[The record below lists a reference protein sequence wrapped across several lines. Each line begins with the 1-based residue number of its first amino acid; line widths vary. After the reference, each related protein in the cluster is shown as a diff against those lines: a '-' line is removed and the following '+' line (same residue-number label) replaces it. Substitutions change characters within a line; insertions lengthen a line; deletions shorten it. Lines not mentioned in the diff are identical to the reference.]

1 MPSVQ
6 SSGASAGSPGADGVL
21 IVGGGQ
27 AAVHLASSLRE
38 LGWQAAVTIVSEE
51 DPRSLPAAA
60 AVQGILVRKCP
71 ADNARVPLSRTLRAR
86 PDHRADRA
94 RVTDVRAAAPGR
106 PGVATTE
113 GGDRLEFGH
122 LALAT
127 GARPRLL
134 AVPGADLAGI
144 CYLRDVGH
152 ALELRERLAAAQ
164 RVLVVGGGFI
174 GLEAA
179 AAATAMGKTVT
190 VVEAADR
197 LIGRVVA
204 PVISDFYAAAHR
216 RRGVRVLLGTAVSRF
231 EGTGP
236 ADTGPANTGPASTGG
251 TVTGAHLSD
260 GGFAPADLVIIGIG
274 AEPRTELAERL
285 GLACAGGI
293 VVDAFARTSD
303 PAIVAVGRLR
313 GHPAS
318 RGRRRRPWSA
328 SSRTGTRSTTPRSPR
343 PPWPGCPRRTTRRRG
358 SGPTRAR
365 SSCRSPG
372 CPAGFDQAVLRG
384 DPGQERFSVLY
395 YRDGRLLA
403 VHAVNCPRDYLAVR
417 RALAAGQ
424 EIPAESAADCRTS
437 RCARRPRACSGRGR
451 VGLITSRAA
460 MPQCRRP
467 GTAWRRGRGAAATR
481 VPCLLLFLVLSRS
494 RAPRSGSR

>member
-1 MPSVQ
+1 MASVQ
-6 SSGASAGSPGADGVL
+6 SSRPSAGSPGADGVL

-27 AAVHLASSLRE
+27 AAVHLASSLRD

-51 DPRSLPAAA
+51 AYAPYQRP
-60 AVQGILVRKCP
+60 
-71 ADNARVPLSRTLRAR
+71 PLSKAFLSGNAEPTTLAFRSVEHYER
-86 PDHRADRA
+86 DRITVLTGH
-94 RVTDVRAAAPGR
+94 RVTEVRAAAPGR
-106 PGVATTE
+106 PGVATTA
-113 GGDRLEFGH
+113 GGDRLAFGH

-134 AVPGADLAGI
+134 AVPGAGLAGI

-152 ALELRERLAAAQ
+152 ALVLRERLAAAQ

-179 AAATAMGKTVT
+179 AAATAQGKTVT

-231 EGTGP
+231 EGNGS
-236 ADTGPANTGPASTGG
+236 ADTGG

-260 GGFAPADLVIIGIG
+260 GGFVAADLVIIGIG

-303 PAIVAVGRLR
+303 PAIVAAGDCAVTP
-313 GHPAS
+313 HPAAAGDS
-318 RGRRRRPWSA
+318 LVRFESYGHAIDHAKVAAATLAGAPARYDAVPWFWSDQ
-328 SSRTGTRSTTPRSPR
+328 GTLKLQIA
-343 PPWPGCPRRTTRRRG
+343 GL
-358 SGPTRAR
+358 SG
-365 SSCRSPG
+365 
-372 CPAGFDQAVLRG
+372 GFDQAVLRG
-384 DPGQERFSVLY
+384 DPGQERFSVVY

-403 VHAVNCPRDYLAVR
+403 VHAVNLPRDYLAVR

-424 EIPAESAADCRTS
+424 EIPPETAADDGQPL
-437 RCARRPRACSGRGR
+437 RPAG
-451 VGLITSRAA
+451 VG
-460 MPQCRRP
+460 
-467 GTAWRRGRGAAATR
+467 
-481 VPCLLLFLVLSRS
+481 V
-494 RAPRSGSR
+494 

>member
-6 SSGASAGSPGADGVL
+6 SSSASAGSPGADGVL

-27 AAVHLASSLRE
+27 AAMHLASTLRE
-38 LGWQAAVTIVSEE
+38 HGWQAAVTIVSEE
-51 DPRSLPAAA
+51 
-60 AVQGILVRKCP
+60 
-71 ADNARVPLSRTLRAR
+71 ARAPYQRPPLSKAFLSGNIDPTTLEFRSAEQYER
-86 PDHRADRA
+86 DRITVLTGQ
-94 RVTDVRAAAPGR
+94 RVTDVQAAAPGR

-113 GGDRLEFGH
+113 GGDRLRFGH

-179 AAATAMGKTVT
+179 ASATAMGKTVT

-216 RRGVRVLLGTAVSRF
+216 RRGVRVLLGMAVSRF

-236 ADTGPANTGPASTGG
+236 ASTGPASPRPAGPGG
-251 TVTGAHLSD
+251 TVTGAHRSD
-260 GGFAPADLVIIGIG
+260 GGFTPADLVIIGIG

-303 PAIVAVGRLR
+303 PAIVAVGDCAVTP
-313 GHPAS
+313 HPAAADDS
-318 RGRRRRPWSA
+318 LVRFESYGHAFDHAKVAAATLAGVPAPYDAVPWFWSDQGA
-328 SSRTGTRSTTPRSPR
+328 LKLQIAGL
-343 PPWPGCPRRTTRRRG
+343 
-358 SGPTRAR
+358 SG
-365 SSCRSPG
+365 
-372 CPAGFDQAVLRG
+372 GFDQAVLRG
-384 DPGQERFSVLY
+384 DPGEERFSVLY
-395 YRDGRLLA
+395 YKDGRLLA

-424 EIPAESAADCRTS
+424 EIPAESAAD
-437 RCARRPRACSGRGR
+437 ADQPLRP
-451 VGLITSRAA
+451 
-460 MPQCRRP
+460 
-467 GTAWRRGRGAAATR
+467 AATS
-481 VPCLLLFLVLSRS
+481 V
-494 RAPRSGSR
+494 

>member
-1 MPSVQ
+1 MPGVQ
-6 SSGASAGSPGADGVL
+6 SSGASAGSPGAGGVL

-27 AAVHLASSLRE
+27 AAVHLASSLRDF
-38 LGWQAAVTIVSEE
+38 GWQAAVTIVSEE
-51 DPRSLPAAA
+51 AYAPYQRP
-60 AVQGILVRKCP
+60 
-71 ADNARVPLSRTLRAR
+71 PLSKAFLSGTAAPTTLEFRSAEHYER
-86 PDHRADRA
+86 DRITVLTGQRVADVQA
-94 RVTDVRAAAPGR
+94 AAAPGR
-106 PGVATTE
+106 PGVAITA

-127 GARPRLL
+127 GARPRVL

-152 ALELRERLAAAQ
+152 ALELRDRLAAAQ

-179 AAATAMGKTVT
+179 AAATAKGASVT

-231 EGTGP
+231 EGAGPASTGP
-236 ADTGPANTGPASTGG
+236 AGTGG

-260 GGFAPADLVIIGIG
+260 GGFLQADLVIIGIG
-274 AEPRTELAERL
+274 AEPRTELAEQL

-303 PAIVAVGRLR
+303 PAIVAAGDCALTP
-313 GHPAS
+313 HPAAADDALVRFES
-318 RGRRRRPWSA
+318 YGHAIDHAKVAAATLAGVPARYDAVPWFWSDQ
-328 SSRTGTRSTTPRSPR
+328 GTLKLQIA
-343 PPWPGCPRRTTRRRG
+343 GL
-358 SGPTRAR
+358 SG
-365 SSCRSPG
+365 
-372 CPAGFDQAVLRG
+372 GFDQAVLRG
-384 DPGQERFSVLY
+384 DPGKERFSVLY

-424 EIPAESAADCRTS
+424 EIPAESAAD
-437 RCARRPRACSGRGR
+437 ADQPLRPA
-451 VGLITSRAA
+451 
-460 MPQCRRP
+460 
-467 GTAWRRGRGAAATR
+467 GAG
-481 VPCLLLFLVLSRS
+481 V
-494 RAPRSGSR
+494 

>member
-6 SSGASAGSPGADGVL
+6 AGGASFGSPGADGVL

-51 DPRSLPAAA
+51 PHPPYQRP
-60 AVQGILVRKCP
+60 
-71 ADNARVPLSRTLRAR
+71 PLSKAFLSGNADPATLEFRSPEHYER
-86 PDHRADRA
+86 ERITVLTGQ
-94 RVTDVRAAAPGR
+94 RVTGVRAAAPGR
-106 PGVATTE
+106 PGAAATE
-113 GGDRLEFGH
+113 DGGRLEFGR

-127 GARPRLL
+127 GARPRVLT
-134 AVPGADLAGI
+134 VPGADLAGI
-144 CYLRDVGH
+144 CYLRDVGD
-152 ALELRERLAAAQ
+152 AIGLRSRLAAAQ

-179 AAATAMGKTVT
+179 AAATAKGKAVT
-190 VVEAADR
+190 VVEAAGR

-204 PVISDFYAAAHR
+204 PVVSDFYAAAHQ

-231 EGTGP
+231 AGTGP
-236 ADTGPANTGPASTGG
+236 ADTGG

-260 GGFAPADLVIIGIG
+260 GGFVPADLVIIGIG
-274 AEPRTELAERL
+274 AEPRTELAEQL

-303 PAIVAVGRLR
+303 PAIVAAGDCAVTP
-313 GHPAS
+313 HPAAADGS
-318 RGRRRRPWSA
+318 LVRFESFGHAIDHARVAAATLAERPARYDTVPWFWSDQ
-328 SSRTGTRSTTPRSPR
+328 GTLKLQIAGLS
-343 PPWPGCPRRTTRRRG
+343 
-358 SGPTRAR
+358 
-365 SSCRSPG
+365 
-372 CPAGFDQAVLRG
+372 AGFDQTVLRG

-403 VHAVNCPRDYLAVR
+403 VHAVNSPRDYLAVR

-424 EIPAESAADCRTS
+424 QIPAELAAD
-437 RCARRPRACSGRGR
+437 AGQPLGGR
-451 VGLITSRAA
+451 VAS
-460 MPQCRRP
+460 PQNP
-467 GTAWRRGRGAAATR
+467 
-481 VPCLLLFLVLSRS
+481 
-494 RAPRSGSR
+494 

>member
-1 MPSVQ
+1 MEEVPASMPSVR
-6 SSGASAGSPGADGVL
+6 SSSASAGSPGADGVL

-27 AAVHLASSLRE
+27 AAMHLASTLRE
-38 LGWQAAVTIVSEE
+38 HGWQAAVTIVSEE
-51 DPRSLPAAA
+51 
-60 AVQGILVRKCP
+60 
-71 ADNARVPLSRTLRAR
+71 ARAPYQRPPLSKAFLSGNTDPTTLEFRSAEQYER
-86 PDHRADRA
+86 DLITVLTGQ

-127 GARPRLL
+127 GARPRRL
-134 AVPGADLAGI
+134 AVPGSDLAGI

-179 AAATAMGKTVT
+179 ASATAMGKTVT

-231 EGTGP
+231 EGTG
-236 ADTGPANTGPASTGG
+236 G
-251 TVTGAHLSD
+251 TVTGAHQSD
-260 GGFAPADLVIIGIG
+260 GGFVPADLVIIGIG

-303 PAIVAVGRLR
+303 PAIVAAGDCAVTP
-313 GHPAS
+313 HPAAADDS
-318 RGRRRRPWSA
+318 LVRFESYGHAIDHAKVAAATLAGVPAAYDAVPWFWSDQ
-328 SSRTGTRSTTPRSPR
+328 GTLKLQIA
-343 PPWPGCPRRTTRRRG
+343 GL
-358 SGPTRAR
+358 SG
-365 SSCRSPG
+365 
-372 CPAGFDQAVLRG
+372 GFDQAVLRG

-395 YRDGRLLA
+395 YRGGRLLA
-403 VHAVNCPRDYLAVR
+403 VHAVNSPRDYLAVR

-424 EIPAESAADCRTS
+424 EIPPESAAD
-437 RCARRPRACSGRGR
+437 AGQPLRPTG
-451 VGLITSRAA
+451 VG
-460 MPQCRRP
+460 
-467 GTAWRRGRGAAATR
+467 
-481 VPCLLLFLVLSRS
+481 V
-494 RAPRSGSR
+494 